1 MIWRWPRPHLLA
13 ETFSLTSR
21 NFHYFIRF
29 YEFLAVM
36 SDVEDMKGTHC
47 GDEDTGKEPIK
58 PTATPDGDNHRGGAK
73 IPKYS
78 IIPYQKSVPIFGLEP
93 SPGPRGIT

>member
-1 MIWRWPRPHLLA
+1 
-13 ETFSLTSR
+13 
-21 NFHYFIRF
+21 
-29 YEFLAVM
+29 M

-58 PTATPDGDNHRGGAK
+58 PTATPDSDNHRGGAK

-78 IIPYQKSVPIFGLEP
+78 IIPYQKLAQVHVESRDSEEGVCPNQQ
-93 SPGPRGIT
+93 